1 MRKNIIAANWKM
13 NHTTVE
19 LNKFFTE
26 LKLTYKP
33 RENVLVVVAP
43 TAVYLSEAARL
54 AEGVESLYISA
65 QNMYFEASGA
75 FTGELSAEMLKD
87 VGAQYVILG
96 HSERR
101 HIFGES
107 DELIAKKVKTALD
120 SDLTPIFCIG
130 ELLEEREAGKTSD
143 VVSHQIKAVLPNL
156 SKEEVMKT
164 VVAYEPVWAIGTGKT
179 ASPELAQEVHALV
192 RGIIAESFD
201 AATADEVTIQYGG
214 SVKPDNVDELMSAP
228 DIDGALVGGA
238 SLKAESFQ
246 RLIDFKK

>member
-19 LNKFFTE
+19 INKFFTE

-33 RENVLVVVAP
+33 RENVLAVVAP
-43 TAVYLSEAARL
+43 TSVYLSEAVRL
-54 AEGVESLYISA
+54 AEGVESLYIAS

-75 FTGELSAEMLKD
+75 FTGELSAAMLKD
-87 VGAQYVILG
+87 VGAQFVILG

-107 DELIAKKVKTALD
+107 DELIAKKVKAALD
-120 SDLTPIFCIG
+120 NGLTPIFCIG
-130 ELLEEREAGKTSD
+130 ELLEEREAGNTSA
-143 VVSHQIKAVLPNL
+143 VVSRQIKAVLPGL
-156 SKEEVMKT
+156 SVDEVKKT
-164 VVAYEPVWAIGTGKT
+164 VIAYEPVWAIGTGKT
-179 ASPELAQEVHALV
+179 ATPQQAQEVHALV
-192 RGIIAESFD
+192 RGMIAESFD
-201 AATADEVTIQYGG
+201 DATANEVTIQYGG

-228 DIDGALVGGA
+228 DIDGALVGGS